1 MARSRLY
8 LMPEDHDHF
17 LRIFPEARVLPW
29 THIPERGCWQV
40 EFDLDAPTPAEM
52 AALGETRVVCLERL
66 RRIGHDAPPGAG
78 NEPHGGAEDP
88 LDGETSPKAPL
99 VRPFLLLIFIL
110 VVVGAGVVWF
120 FSSDPETEPAVA
132 VRPDP
137 SSPASVPEERPAAGS
152 SQEETQFLQGE
163 IIQMLNRCRQF
174 LKDGNLTTGEA
185 GNALDCYRKIL
196 ERVPDNVEALTG
208 LRRIEQ
214 HYIGRA
220 EFAIKRGRL
229 QEAHGL
235 LATLAEVN
243 PRSPHLSRL
252 RQKLKT
258 QETADTGITG
268 IPEQAMET
276 RASPPPPPSRASAPS
291 ASMSTDPAAAP
302 SSAPGDRVPAPT
314 NDDPPMNTETLI
326 QESLGT
332 GFQPSD

>member
-29 THIPERGCWQV
+29 THIPEQGCWQV
-40 EFDLDAPTPAEM
+40 EFDPDAPTPAET
-52 AALGETRVVCLERL
+52 AALGETRPVCLERL
-66 RRIGHDAPPGAG
+66 QRIGDDAPPGSG
-78 NEPHGGAEDP
+78 NETDGGAEDP
-88 LDGETSPKAPL
+88 LYGETAHKAPL

-120 FSSDPETEPAVA
+120 FSADPDTESAIT
-132 VRPDP
+132 VRPGR
-137 SSPASVPEERPAAGS
+137 SAPASVPEETPGPAP
-152 SQEETQFLQGE
+152 SQEESQFLQGKM
-163 IIQMLNRCRQF
+163 IQMLNRCRQF

-196 ERVPDNVEALTG
+196 EQVPDNVEALTG

-220 EFAIKRGRL
+220 EFAIKRSRL
-229 QEAHGL
+229 EEAREF

-243 PRSPHLSRL
+243 PQSPHLSRL
-252 RQKLKT
+252 RQELKS
-258 QETADTGITG
+258 QETANTGITEL
-268 IPEQAMET
+268 PERAMEK
-276 RASPPPPPSRASAPS
+276 RASPTPVPPRESAPVNTDRATSAPGSRASAP
-291 ASMSTDPAAAP
+291 ATDEPSMD
-302 SSAPGDRVPAPT
+302 
-314 NDDPPMNTETLI
+314 TETLI